1 MNRVGRFPTESE
13 EFMKYSIHVT
23 EAKNQAGNVRG
34 FANLVFGDS
43 FKITNIAILENKE
56 KGTLFVSMPRYKS
69 SERDE
74 NGGVV
79 YKDVCNPITA
89 EFREELYGNILE
101 AFEQEK
107 SADKSQAG
115 NARGEAEMPQFS
127 VTVTPYEREGSN
139 IRGLA
144 RIYFDDSFIHSGKN
158 ANWNKINKAKT
169 SKVTPLACDTW
180 ERVKIVREK
189 SRPTSMDYINAI
201 FNDFFEVSGDRIFGD
216 DKAIVT
222 GLATFHG
229 KSFTVIGEQK
239 GKRTLD
245 DAVYRNFGMPSPE
258 GYRKALRAIN
268 QAEKFKRPIVCF
280 VDTIGAACGVDA
292 EKRGQGLAIAELLS
306 ELSVAKTP
314 ILSIIIGEGY
324 SGGALALAVGNAI
337 WMLDNAVYSI
347 ISPEGYSSIMWGTND
362 RRQEAAEKMKMSSAE
377 LYRMNIV
384 DKVIAEGGKVTMDNI
399 DEVSEFIECEIIE
412 FCNKYCNKSIKR
424 VVQERQNRYRKY

>member
-144 RIYFDDSFIHSGKN
+144 RIYFDDSFIVNNVSILQGKD
-158 ANWNKINKAKT
+158 KL
-169 SKVTPLACDTW
+169 KVL
-180 ERVKIVREK
+180 
-189 SRPTSMDYINAI
+189 
-201 FNDFFEVSGDRIFGD
+201 
-216 DKAIVT
+216 
-222 GLATFHG
+222 FH
-229 KSFTVIGEQK
+229 
-239 GKRTLD
+239 
-245 DAVYRNFGMPSPE
+245 
-258 GYRKALRAIN
+258 
-268 QAEKFKRPIVCF
+268 
-280 VDTIGAACGVDA
+280 
-292 EKRGQGLAIAELLS
+292 
-306 ELSVAKTP
+306 
-314 ILSIIIGEGY
+314 
-324 SGGALALAVGNAI
+324 
-337 WMLDNAVYSI
+337 
-347 ISPEGYSSIMWGTND
+347 
-362 RRQEAAEKMKMSSAE
+362 
-377 LYRMNIV
+377 
-384 DKVIAEGGKVTMDNI
+384 
-399 DEVSEFIECEIIE
+399 
-412 FCNKYCNKSIKR
+412 
-424 VVQERQNRYRKY
+424 